1 MDDNKK
7 KKGGDK
13 GGLKSS

>member
-1 MDDNKK
+1 MDDTKK